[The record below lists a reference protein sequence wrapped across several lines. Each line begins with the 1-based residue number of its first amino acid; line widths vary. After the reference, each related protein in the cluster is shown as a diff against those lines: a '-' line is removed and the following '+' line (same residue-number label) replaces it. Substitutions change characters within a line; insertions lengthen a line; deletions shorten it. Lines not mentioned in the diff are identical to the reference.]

1 MSDTA
6 SPAPV
11 PAALL
16 RGTLPPVAAATAAGL
31 IGWILGSS
39 TTVAGLAAA
48 GVFAAL
54 AWGMGRSR
62 AAVDPAVPTA
72 PTGEPTAVSDAVDP
86 SVATRASAGRVA
98 LACAAAVL
106 LGCLLVAGTT
116 APTRMEQVAV
126 PGVGLAVALAAY
138 LAMRGSLGL
147 RPSTAIMASVVLNL
161 AGLIT
166 VAGSATLGR
175 RAVGVAVIALAWAL
189 ATVGAERLSPSR
201 PAAAVAV
208 VGAVTALCAG
218 WLMGAATVQVAF
230 LASVILL
237 APMAITA
244 IWAEV
249 LTMAADRYLG
259 EGRPPH
265 RRR

>member
-86 SVATRASAGRVA
+86 SVADEPTDECGILVCAATTENDLYKRHFYVVEDATRAIDLNGS
-98 LACAAAVL
+98 LAAAWK
-106 LGCLLVAGTT
+106 
-116 APTRMEQVAV
+116 Q
-126 PGVGLAVALAAY
+126 
-138 LAMRGSLGL
+138 
-147 RPSTAIMASVVLNL
+147 
-161 AGLIT
+161 
-166 VAGSATLGR
+166 
-175 RAVGVAVIALAWAL
+175 
-189 ATVGAERLSPSR
+189 
-201 PAAAVAV
+201 
-208 VGAVTALCAG
+208 
-218 WLMGAATVQVAF
+218 
-230 LASVILL
+230 
-237 APMAITA
+237 
-244 IWAEV
+244 
-249 LTMAADRYLG
+249 MAAKGVKRIQSGDV
-259 EGRPPH
+259 EGA
-265 RRR
+265 